1 MAPDSQ
7 KSSEYQTSLCVIVG
21 GGGHAKVLIES
32 LQAAQYAGSCVIV
45 DKDKLLWGRHVLGVP
60 ILGDDSLLPELFKQ
74 GTRFFAV
81 GVGGTGDNGPRRRL
95 FESAVAYGLESM
107 TIIHPSSIRSQW
119 AKIGMGCQLLPGS
132 IVNAGTDI
140 GVNVIVNSGSII
152 EHDCLIGDHVHVAS
166 GAVLASTV
174 RVGAGA
180 HIGCGA
186 TVRQTISIGD
196 GAVVGAGAVVVK
208 DVPAHTTVVG
218 VPARPMATNFG
229 DSE

>member
-1 MAPDSQ
+1 MAPDRR
-7 KSSEYQTSLCVIVG
+7 KSSKDQTGLCVIIG

-32 LQAAQYAGSCVIV
+32 LQAAQYVGSCVIV
-45 DKDKLLWGRHVLGVP
+45 DKDKLLWGRQVLGVP
-60 ILGDDSLLPELFKQ
+60 VLGDDSLLPELLKQ
-74 GTRFFAV
+74 GARFFAV

-95 FESAVAYGLESM
+95 FDSAVACGLEPM
-107 TIIHPSSIRSQW
+107 TVIHPSSIHSPW

-132 IVNAGTDI
+132 IVNAGADI
-140 GVNVIVNSGSII
+140 GTNVIINSGSII

-186 TVRQTISIGD
+186 TVRQTISIGE

-208 DVPAHTTVVG
+208 DVPPHITVVG
-218 VPARPMATNFG
+218 VPAQPKG
-229 DSE
+229 